1 MYCYC
6 VTDVLLLC
14 YVCIVIALHMYC
26 YCVTDVV
33 LQMLCYICSVIVL
46 QMYCYCIT
54 DVLLLHYRCIV
65 IVLQMLTIHL
75 DESDCF
81 SAWVSAKDLGLNFPP
96 EVLDTKSEYSWSN
109 INYLIYWTSGL
120 VTSVNAIDLTSTQ
133 STGPDIPTQT
143 DKAYKPV

>member
-6 VTDVLLLC
+6 VRDAVLLC
-14 YVCIVIALHMYC
+14 YRCI
-26 YCVTDVV
+26 
-33 LQMLCYICSVIVL
+33 VIVL
-46 QMYCYCIT
+46 QMYCYCLT

-96 EVLDTKSEYSWSN
+96 EVLDTKS
-109 INYLIYWTSGL
+109 
-120 VTSVNAIDLTSTQ
+120 
-133 STGPDIPTQT
+133 
-143 DKAYKPV
+143 